1 MYRIFG
7 MQLRLTPNRILH
19 LNQEFVRS
27 SRSTKKVDTSCV
39 QSTQN
44 FLNQE
49 EKDAID
55 ALVRL
60 HEIRSLKPLRS
71 RVARK
76 DK

>member
-1 MYRIFG
+1 VYRIFG
-7 MQLRLTPNRILH
+7 MQLRLTPNRIEH

-27 SRSTKKVDTSCV
+27 SQSAKKVDTSCV

-60 HEIRSLKPLRS
+60 HAIRSLKSLRS